1 MLFRWVLYPVFIVS
15 GMPVISCVFNRDSG
29 QCKSDYCRWS
39 CKSTTASDCDLEW
52 CDDFCCCYAYS
63 EVSPD
68 PLASPTCARKDRKKD
83 KWLKEDEKKKESQV
97 EMCCTVLSQITC
109 SQLLHTNYMA
119 VSNIVHWI
127 TKAMQSDLNTFE
139 LFEIPS
145 VKMFQILAEK
155 NGLHN

>member
-1 MLFRWVLYPVFIVS
+1 
-15 GMPVISCVFNRDSG
+15 
-29 QCKSDYCRWS
+29 
-39 CKSTTASDCDLEW
+39 
-52 CDDFCCCYAYS
+52 
-63 EVSPD
+63 
-68 PLASPTCARKDRKKD
+68 
-83 KWLKEDEKKKESQV
+83 
-97 EMCCTVLSQITC
+97 MCCTVLSQITC